1 MAHRACFAGHLYG
14 RLSGRN
20 AAHHGAPRSGGA
32 TVETASRGVST
43 EVGRTERAYV
53 HRLVALFCAGWAVIY
68 LDRTI
73 LYPLL
78 TVIAGEFGLTGFQT
92 GLISGT
98 YFTLYVA
105 AMLPAGLLAERV
117 GLKRT
122 LVLFSCV
129 LAVGV
134 AGFGFA
140 AVNYLAVLAM
150 AGLHGAGA
158 GSYYTMAYSIT
169 IHTVPSRNRGM
180 ASGVINGGMSLG
192 LAMGLALAGPLY
204 HGTGSWRMP
213 FLILAVPTF
222 VLAALFHGAIR
233 EVPIAAR
240 RTTPVWALLRDPT
253 LLRMNLTGFCV
264 LYGWWVLLSWGPVFF
279 QSERNVGL
287 TMSGLYTLVVAVTA
301 IPSGLLLGRWSDHI
315 GRKRIILTM
324 LPLMALSLAL
334 IPQVQSRTGMLLALM
349 AYGVVGKL
357 AWDPLAISWLGD
369 YAARHRPEAVGTA
382 VALFSFLSVLSA
394 VVGPPLT
401 GWIKDI
407 TGSLAGGFYVAAGLA
422 LVGFCLSLGPADG
435 SAGAIS

>member
-1 MAHRACFAGHLYG
+1 
-14 RLSGRN
+14 
-20 AAHHGAPRSGGA
+20 
-32 TVETASRGVST
+32 VETISST
-43 EVGRTERAYV
+43 ALAVEGRAEQSYV
-53 HRLVALFCAGWAVIY
+53 RRLVALFCAGWAVIY
-68 LDRTI
+68 VDRTI

-78 TVIAGEFGLTGFQT
+78 TVIASEFGLTGFQT

-105 AMLPAGLLAERV
+105 AMLPAGLLSERL

-122 LVLFSCV
+122 LVLFSFV
-129 LAVGV
+129 SAVGM
-134 AGFGFA
+134 AGFGSA
-140 AVNYLAVLAM
+140 AVNFLALLAM
-150 AGLHGAGA
+150 AGIHGAGA

-169 IHTVPSRNRGM
+169 IHTVPSRNRGI

-192 LAMGLALAGPLY
+192 LGAGLALAGPLY
-204 HGTGSWRMP
+204 YATGSWRMP

-222 VLAALFHGAIR
+222 LMAALFQRAIR
-233 EVPIAAR
+233 EVPVSR
-240 RTTPVWALLRDPT
+240 RRDVPVWDLLRDPT
-253 LLRMNLTGFCV
+253 LLRMNLSAFCV

-279 QSERNVGL
+279 QSERNLGL
-287 TMSGLYTLVVAVTA
+287 TMSGLYTLVIAVTA
-301 IPSGLLLGRWSDHI
+301 MPSGLLLGRLSDRI

-324 LPLMALSLAL
+324 LPLMALSLAV

-369 YAARHRPEAVGTA
+369 YVARYRPEAVGTA

-401 GWIKDI
+401 GWIKDV

-422 LVGFCLSLGPADG
+422 LVGFALSLGPADG
-435 SAGAIS
+435 AAGATS

>member
-1 MAHRACFAGHLYG
+1 
-14 RLSGRN
+14 
-20 AAHHGAPRSGGA
+20 
-32 TVETASRGVST
+32 VETASRAASGAESRA
-43 EVGRTERAYV
+43 ERTYV
-53 HRLVALFCAGWAVIY
+53 QRLVALFCAGWAVIY
-68 LDRTI
+68 VDRTI

-78 TVIAGEFGLTGFQT
+78 TVIASEFGLTGFQT

-105 AMLPAGLLAERV
+105 AMLPAGLLSERL

-122 LVLFSCV
+122 LVLFSFV
-129 LAVGV
+129 SAVGM
-134 AGFGFA
+134 AGFGSA
-140 AVNYLAVLAM
+140 AVNFLALLAM
-150 AGLHGAGA
+150 AGIHGAGA

-169 IHTVPSRNRGM
+169 IHTVPSRNRGI

-192 LAMGLALAGPLY
+192 LAAGLALAGPLY
-204 HGTGSWRMP
+204 HATGSWRMP

-222 VLAALFHGAIR
+222 LMAALFQRAIR
-233 EVPIAAR
+233 EVPVSR
-240 RTTPVWALLRDPT
+240 RRDVPVWDLLRDPT
-253 LLRMNLTGFCV
+253 LLRMNLSAFCV

-279 QSERNVGL
+279 QSERNLGL
-287 TMSGLYTLVVAVTA
+287 TMSGLYTLVIAVTA
-301 IPSGLLLGRWSDHI
+301 MPSGLLLGRLSDRI

-324 LPLMALSLAL
+324 LPLMALSLAV

-369 YAARHRPEAVGTA
+369 YVARYRPEAVGTA

-401 GWIKDI
+401 GWIKDV

-422 LVGFCLSLGPADG
+422 LVGFALSLGPADG
-435 SAGAIS
+435 AAGATS